1 MTVPN
6 KQLPFGA
13 SRSELL
19 HAIRTAIA
27 AVVSLLIARWLRLPE
42 SYWASITTLLVM
54 QSTLGAAWTI
64 SKQRLAGTALG
75 AAAGALLAAYAPEN
89 VMVYGAGLLVLGLI
103 CALLH
108 TERNAYRYAGITL
121 GIVML
126 VRYPGPAWV
135 LAVHRFV
142 EISIGIAVGLA
153 ITAVWPETDQAL
165 SVTAR

>member
-1 MTVPN
+1 MTVPI
-6 KQLPFGA
+6 KQLPFG
-13 SRSELL
+13 SIRRELL

-27 AVVSLLIARWLRLPE
+27 AVFSLLIARLLRLPE
-42 SYWASITTLLVM
+42 SYWASITTLIVM

-64 SKQRLAGTALG
+64 SRQRLAGTALG

-89 VMVYGAGLLVLGLI
+89 VMAYGAGLLVLGLI

-108 TERNAYRYAGITL
+108 IERSAYRYAGITL
-121 GIVML
+121 AIVML

-142 EISIGIAVGLA
+142 EIFIGIAVALA
-153 ITAVWPETDQAL
+153 LTAVWPEA
-165 SVTAR
+165 TAKL